1 MKLVLL
7 GAPGAGKGTQ
17 AKLLSRE
24 YDIPHISTGDI
35 LRKQIADKTELG
47 NKVKD
52 IIESGNLVPDEI
64 ILAMMEKRLAE
75 KDCQKG
81 FILDGFPRTKTQ
93 AEQLGQLTD
102 LDAVVDIDVPFDI
115 LVERISGRRMCEC
128 GETFHVS
135 NFKSEFCD
143 KCGKR
148 LYQRKDDTVEVVEE
162 RIKVYKK
169 QTAPLID
176 YYAGAGILLTVDGTV
191 GVENVCREIKNK
203 LSEV

>member
-75 KDCQKG
+75 NDCQKG